1 MWSRPLSLNLRLFA
15 ASLCLTA
22 IPAVTNADSASL
34 ACTGPA
40 AAEPSAERLCAALQT
55 VVLSRYGVALQSSV
69 GAGEGGKLR
78 LELQKSTSTAVSARL
93 SWQSGAGQGASPVLD
108 LVATDTDRLSD
119 EALADF
125 AQTLLS
131 LTEPP
136 LPPFH

>member
-1 MWSRPLSLNLRLFA
+1 MLNLRLFA
-15 ASLCLTA
+15 AFLCVMAATA
-22 IPAVTNADSASL
+22 AKAASASL

-55 VVLSRYGVALQSSV
+55 VVRDHYGLALQRSPGV
-69 GAGEGGKLR
+69 QEGALLR
-78 LELQKSTSTAVSARL
+78 LELQKAISTAVTARL
-93 SWQSGAGQGASPVLD
+93 SWRSGAGQGVSPVLD

-125 AQTLLS
+125 AETLLS

-136 LPPFH
+136 LPQFH

>member
-1 MWSRPLSLNLRLFA
+1 M
-15 ASLCLTA
+15 
-22 IPAVTNADSASL
+22 
-34 ACTGPA
+34 
-40 AAEPSAERLCAALQT
+40 
-55 VVLSRYGVALQSSV
+55 VLSRYGVALQSSV
-69 GAGEGGKLR
+69 GAREGGLLR

-125 AQTLLS
+125 AETLLS